1 MRAMKNSEDWRDWK
15 CEFQSRGEAVA
26 FLLASLFGAVFLISF
41 CEKTFFGIRVES
53 GILIL
58 LSFGV
63 FVVLVS
69 GSDSRNELRNAGSE
83 GNATDPDGNVVPTDL
98 ERAWLAFDMEDWPE
112 ALKLFER
119 TVQADRLRGMELVRN
134 ESN

>member
-1 MRAMKNSEDWRDWK
+1 M
-15 CEFQSRGEAVA
+15 
-26 FLLASLFGAVFLISF
+26 L
-41 CEKTFFGIRVES
+41 
-53 GILIL
+53 L

-69 GSDSRNELRNAGSE
+69 VSDSRNELWSAGSE
-83 GNATDPDGNVVPTDL
+83 GNATDPDGNVVSADL
-98 ERAWLAFDMEDWPE
+98 ERAWQAFDMEDWPE

-119 TVQADRLRGMELVRN
+119 AVQADRLRGMELVRN